1 MRRVVVYPGRIAVET
16 ADIPAPGPN
25 EALVRTLVAGV
36 CGSDLHAARGSHP
49 FVPLPY
55 RPGHEVVGVIETAG
69 SAGATPGQRVIVE
82 PYLPCWTCKM
92 CTTGRENLCE
102 NLQFFGCGYAQGGM
116 ADYFTVAANRL
127 HPVPDVL
134 DDHAA
139 ALIEP
144 LSTPVHAVRLAGDVA
159 GRSVAVLSAGTIG
172 LLTLAVLR
180 AHGAGP
186 VVSTDP
192 NLAKRQRAAAL
203 GADAT
208 IDARSPDVTGQVR
221 EALGGSANIVF
232 DCVSVQSSLDQA
244 IGIADK
250 GGTVMVV
257 GVPAREVTV
266 PLPIVQDHQIRI
278 QGSAT
283 YLPPDYAE
291 SADLL
296 RRGAVRTADFVT
308 AVRPLAQVAEAFELA
323 SSGQHVKVLVS
334 AEPT

>member
-116 ADYFTVAANRL
+116 ADYFTLAANRL

-159 GRSVAVLSAGTIG
+159 GRSIAVLGAGTIG

-180 AHGAGP
+180 AHGAGT

-221 EALGGSANIVF
+221 EALGGSADIVF

-244 IGIADK
+244 IAIADK

-283 YLPPDYAE
+283 YLPEDYAE
-291 SADLL
+291 SAVLL
-296 RRGAVRTADFVT
+296 GRGAVRTADFVT
-308 AVRPLAQVAEAFELA
+308 ATRPLAQVAEAFELA
-323 SSGQHVKVLVS
+323 SSGRHVKVLVT
-334 AEPT
+334 AGEP